1 MERNDMHVLIVD
13 DNPQNLK
20 VLGNVLRQNTDY
32 SLAFAV
38 SGEEALEYIAKNLP
52 DMILL
57 DVMMPGMDG
66 FQVCEKL
73 SNDEATSDI
82 PVIFIT
88 AKSEP
93 EDVIKGFKVG
103 GVDYVTKPF
112 NEAELLMR
120 ITTHMELKKSRD
132 MLEQKNRE
140 LTEAYDKIEH
150 LALTDTLTGI
160 PNRRNLT
167 NLMGKE
173 ASRSRRNG
181 TTFSMIMCDI
191 DFFKKVNDTYGH
203 DTGDYVLCEVA
214 SEIQD
219 KLRRQDVV
227 GRWGGEEFL
236 IMLPE
241 TKMEDATG
249 VAEKLRAAIE
259 DKEMNFGGHKFNVTM
274 TFGVSVFEG
283 ELGIEKSIKKADDAL
298 YEGKQS
304 GRNKVVQAHTKLRN
318 YL

>member
-1 MERNDMHVLIVD
+1 MVKTDMHVLIVD

-20 VLGNVLRQNTDY
+20 VLGNVLKQNTNY

-38 SGEEALEYIAKNLP
+38 NGEEALEYISKNSP

-73 SNDEATSDI
+73 RADEKTSDI

-112 NEAELLMR
+112 SEAELLMR

-132 MLEQKNRE
+132 MLEQKNKE
-140 LTEAYDKIEH
+140 LTEAYGKIEH

-181 TTFSMIMCDI
+181 TTFSMVMCDI

-203 DTGDYVLCEVA
+203 DTGDYVLCLVA
-214 SEIQD
+214 STIQEN
-219 KLRRQDVV
+219 LRRQDVV

-249 VAEKLRAAIE
+249 VAEKLRGAIE
-259 DKEMNFGGHKFNVTM
+259 NQEMVFGEYKFNVTM
-274 TFGVSVFEG
+274 TFGVSVFES

>member
-1 MERNDMHVLIVD
+1 
-13 DNPQNLK
+13 
-20 VLGNVLRQNTDY
+20 LRLDW
-32 SLAFAV
+32 
-38 SGEEALEYIAKNLP
+38 
-52 DMILL
+52 LL
-57 DVMMPGMDG
+57 
-66 FQVCEKL
+66 
-73 SNDEATSDI
+73 
-82 PVIFIT
+82 
-88 AKSEP
+88 
-93 EDVIKGFKVG
+93 
-103 GVDYVTKPF
+103 
-112 NEAELLMR
+112 
-120 ITTHMELKKSRD
+120 ELKKSRD
-132 MLEQKNRE
+132 MLEQKNKE
-140 LTEAYDKIEH
+140 LTEAYGKIEH

-181 TTFSMIMCDI
+181 TTFSMVMCDI

-203 DTGDYVLCEVA
+203 DTGDYVLCLVA
-214 SEIQD
+214 STIQEN
-219 KLRRQDVV
+219 LRRQDVV

-249 VAEKLRAAIE
+249 VAEKLRGAIE
-259 DKEMNFGGHKFNVTM
+259 NQEMVFGEYKFNVTM
-274 TFGVSVFEG
+274 TFGVSVFES